1 MDPSLW
7 GAAGIEPLL
16 RQAVGDAEAASAGA
30 EALDRVLGQTERTI
44 NDLVARSHAEADIA
58 TAETLAEVDAAVER
72 RRTELRVLR
81 HRLMD
86 QAWELATRFEDLLDR
101 LEDAEA
107 NLPSPLTRA
116 AAEPAPEVEEIR
128 MIVRERGRLT
138 FAHDVDVEPQEVLF
152 ARAPAGMT
160 EPVGANPPKRR
171 WWRRLRGEAA

>member
-7 GAAGIEPLL
+7 GAPGIEPLL
-16 RQAVGDAEAASAGA
+16 RQAVGDAEAARAGA

-44 NDLVARSHAEADIA
+44 DDLVARSHAEAEIEA
-58 TAETLAEVDAAVER
+58 AEVLAEVDAAVES

-86 QAWELATRFEDLLDR
+86 QAWELATRFEALLDQ
-101 LEDAEA
+101 LEAAEA
-107 NLPSPLTRA
+107 HLPAPLTSA
-116 AAEPAPEVEEIR
+116 GAEPAPDVEEIR
-128 MIVRERGRLT
+128 MIIRERGRLT
-138 FAHDVDVEPQEVLF
+138 FAHDADAEPQEVLF

-160 EPVGANPPKRR
+160 EPPGADPPKRS